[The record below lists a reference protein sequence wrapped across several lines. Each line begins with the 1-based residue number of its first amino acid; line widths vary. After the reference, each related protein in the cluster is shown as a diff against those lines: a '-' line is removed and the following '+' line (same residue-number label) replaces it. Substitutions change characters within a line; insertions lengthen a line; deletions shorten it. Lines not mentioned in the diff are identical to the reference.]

1 MRKLIFVL
9 TLAGAATWGAYELGR
24 IGPPHLL
31 RDYARSLARS

>member
-24 IGPPHLL
+24 IGTPHLP
-31 RDYARSLARS
+31 A